1 MDQILQDSFGRIGP
15 TPSPTLSTSL
25 DCGREGTLLYAV
37 VVLKAR
43 NVPLNKL
50 PNNDTRK
57 QDCQKMTREKDACW
71 GTN

>member
-1 MDQILQDSFGRIGP
+1 MLQMNAVHLDQFLQDSFGLWIGP

-50 PNNDTRK
+50 PK
-57 QDCQKMTREKDACW
+57 Q
-71 GTN
+71 